1 MSTDLLQLLGVWLS
15 NSWNVIESFTIPGT
29 TFSLGVLLLGSSV
42 AVASVGLLG
51 KLFGSFRGG
60 SQRGGNNGNIKVNE
74 KRKDDTK

>member
-1 MSTDLLQLLGVWLS
+1 MSTDLLQLLGAWLS
-15 NSWNVIESFTIPGT
+15 NSWNVIES

>member
-1 MSTDLLQLLGVWLS
+1 MSTDLLQLLGAWLS

-42 AVASVGLLG
+42 AVASVGLL
-51 KLFGSFRGG
+51 FGSFRGG

>member
-1 MSTDLLQLLGVWLS
+1 MSTDLLQLLGAWLS

-29 TFSLGVLLLGSSV
+29 TFSLGV
-42 AVASVGLLG
+42 LG